1 MKRFDD
7 LPDATKELLSSLSQ
21 EDART
26 LKTALPVLRSIMGF
40 ARVTKWIIYALL
52 GILGGVVLFGESVMK
67 IIGWFRG
74 A

>member
-7 LPDATKELLSSLSQ
+7 LPDATKELLSNLSQ

-40 ARVTKWIIYALL
+40 AKVTKWIIYALL

-74 A
+74 V